1 MVHAVISMLQTVI
14 FYICDF
20 ELKSLPHVS
29 VIVRL
34 VEHLIDLLNNQMEIM
49 LIGYLNTVC

>member
-1 MVHAVISMLQTVI
+1 MVYAVISMLQTVI

-20 ELKSLPHVS
+20 ELKPLSHIS

-34 VEHLIDLLNNQMEIM
+34 VEHLIDLLNNQMGIM